1 MNKKGFS
8 LIELLAVIAIIGII
22 AVITFPVIDD
32 VITNS
37 EKKTFK
43 SSVEELNH
51 IVTLDYAEFARSGA
65 ITYTLNK
72 NDIACTTC
80 TNKIKYQGEIE
91 DGTGTVTVEKG
102 KITSVNIQ
110 NQYYKATLNDKGKV
124 EVTEKK

>member
-1 MNKKGFS
+1 MNKKAFT

-32 VITNS
+32 IITNS

-51 IVTLDYAEFARSGA
+51 IVTLDYTEFARSGVV
-65 ITYTLNK
+65 TYTLNNK
-72 NDIACTTC
+72 DITCTSC

-91 DGTGTVTVEKG
+91 DGTGTVTVNKA
-102 KITSVNIQ
+102 KITNVDIQ
-110 NQYYKATLNDKGKV
+110 SKYYKATLNDEGKI